1 MFFVVRVNFNQEGKQ
16 TNSIQMYT
24 DLVQAQKRFYTL
36 LASDIDSDKYQY
48 ELVLIVDER
57 GFVLSSQVFDNRAPA
72 EDEVTE

>member
-57 GFVLSSQVFDNRAPA
+57 GLVLSSQVFDNRAPA
-72 EDEVTE
+72 DEVTE

>member
-57 GFVLSSQVFDNRAPA
+57 GLVLSSQVFDNRTPEETA
-72 EDEVTE
+72 EE

>member
-57 GFVLSSQVFDNRAPA
+57 GLVLSSQVFDNRAPA
-72 EDEVTE
+72 EEVSE

>member
-1 MFFVVRVNFNQEGKQ
+1 MYFVVRVNFNQQGTQ
-16 TNSIQMYT
+16 ANSIQMYN

-57 GFVLSSQVFDNRAPA
+57 GLVLSSQVFDNRAPA
-72 EDEVTE
+72 EEVTE